1 MWSYMWSL
9 SLSQLV
15 INFLSSTLS
24 SDMSHLLLV
33 CPATIS
39 IKFLMNP
46 FYELVFLTP
55 VSSHFPM
62 LACLASSLGWF
73 FQRNGIFVSLLSSK
87 MFYCVLTAKLMF
99 LVFSLLF
106 QHVTMFF
113 KPVDFV
119 IDPNNTW
126 HSPLCLLSMLLQL
139 LRRFSLHISVL
150 VMSPGP
156 ALLAPSPQSLPLLV
170 MLWKLEQ
177 GLSVFY
183 ILAWLIHYRYKG
195 CRGSYTATCGWQII
209 VESGCWEPMFVYE
222 RVQLC
227 KLSVEEPS
235 WPGQG
240 GGNEWVWAMTSQLS
254 PDSPSHF
261 KGTGEPHRE
270 LQCGHHTHRRD
281 KGLLPSDSYI
291 CTTLSISLVCN
302 WLLLLTLAKAVHL
315 LETSSRTPPPWSS
328 LSSCSLPLLTTHGDI
343 SVSQLAWLLHSW
355 ILGLSFHQVDRRFLS
370 GRLNVIHYDST

>member
-1 MWSYMWSL
+1 
-9 SLSQLV
+9 
-15 INFLSSTLS
+15 
-24 SDMSHLLLV
+24 MSHLLLV

-177 GLSVFY
+177 GLSVFLY
-183 ILAWLIHYRYKG
+183 LGLINTLQIQRLQGVLYSNMWLTNH
-195 CRGSYTATCGWQII
+195 CR
-209 VESGCWEPMFVYE
+209 
-222 RVQLC
+222 
-227 KLSVEEPS
+227 K
-235 WPGQG
+235 
-240 GGNEWVWAMTSQLS
+240 
-254 PDSPSHF
+254 
-261 KGTGEPHRE
+261 
-270 LQCGHHTHRRD
+270 
-281 KGLLPSDSYI
+281 
-291 CTTLSISLVCN
+291 
-302 WLLLLTLAKAVHL
+302 WLLRADVCLWKGPALQAECRRAFLA
-315 LETSSRTPPPWSS
+315 RTGW
-328 LSSCSLPLLTTHGDI
+328 
-343 SVSQLAWLLHSW
+343 W
-355 ILGLSFHQVDRRFLS
+355 
-370 GRLNVIHYDST
+370 